1 MRSARRSVTD
11 ADIRRYEMFKSS
23 LQQSRAFGGEGP
35 ALGSAGGNG
44 NNGNSGNAAGNGHAN
59 GNAGPDNDDDDLYS

>member
-23 LQQSRAFGGEGP
+23 LQQSRAFGGDGP

-44 NNGNSGNAAGNGHAN
+44 NNGNAADNGHAN
-59 GNAGPDNDDDDLYS
+59 GNASPDNDDDDLYS